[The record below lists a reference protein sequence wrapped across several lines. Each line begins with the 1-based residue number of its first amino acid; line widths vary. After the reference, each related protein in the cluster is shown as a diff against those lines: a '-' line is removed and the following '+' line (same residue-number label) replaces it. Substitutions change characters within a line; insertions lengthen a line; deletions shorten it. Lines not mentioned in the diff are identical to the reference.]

1 MLPKINQMLYL
12 QIASSDE
19 EESVIEYRSRIADE
33 EDNALH
39 IEYPLSQKTGRIK
52 RLFLGDEL
60 SVYFVS
66 ADGVKHYFDSHV
78 LGFKED
84 GSVRLVRI
92 MKPDPDKMTKV
103 QRRSF
108 LRVPAYLDLAVH
120 LSNNERFVCQTDDVG
135 GGGISFICDPKWRL
149 ESGSPISCWLL
160 IPYRNGSIE
169 HVPFKAEI
177 VRVNDL
183 ESGRLQAMSK
193 FIEINDSDRG
203 KIIRYCFEKQL
214 EFRNRS

>member
-1 MLPKINQMLYL
+1 MLPKVNQMLYY

-19 EESVIEYRSRIADE
+19 AESVIEYRSRIADE
-33 EDNALH
+33 DENSLH
-39 IEYPLSQKTGRIK
+39 IEYPLSEKTGRMK

-60 SVYFVS
+60 SVYFMS
-66 ADGVKHYFDSHV
+66 SDGVKHYFDSHV

-84 GSVRLVRI
+84 GPLRLVRI
-92 MKPDPDKMTKV
+92 IKPDPKTMTKV

-108 LRVPAYLDLAVH
+108 LRMPAILDLAVE
-120 LSNNERFVCQTDDVG
+120 LSTNARFVCQTDDVG
-135 GGGISFICDPKWRL
+135 GGGISFICDRKWQL
-149 ESGSPISCWLL
+149 ISGEPIKCWLL

-169 HVPFKAEI
+169 HVPFQAEI
-177 VRVNDL
+177 VRVNEL
-183 ESGRLQAMSK
+183 ETGRLQAMTK

-214 EFRNRS
+214 ELRNR